1 MAMDRRRGGY
11 MPLRDAIDQLFETSF
26 ITPSGMTA
34 QAGYPPVDMHV
45 TEDDV
50 VVKMAVP
57 GATPDD
63 INISV
68 TGDTV
73 VVSGEV
79 TREQRDQKTQSH
91 FEEIWYGAFQR
102 AFALP
107 VQVDANKADATF
119 EHGILTLTLPKA
131 EATKPRKIQVKAQ
144 SQQQTIQGESSSSKP
159 KASDQSATKSG
170 SSS

>member
-1 MAMDRRRGGY
+1 
-11 MPLRDAIDQLFETSF
+11 MPLRDAFDQLFETSF
-26 ITPSGMTA
+26 IMPGGLTA
-34 QAGYPPVDMHV
+34 QGGFPPVDMQV

-79 TREQRDQKTQSH
+79 RREQREQKAQTH
-91 FEEIWYGAFQR
+91 FEEIWYGSFQR

-107 VQVDANKADATF
+107 VQVDANKAGASF
-119 EHGILTLTLPKA
+119 ENGMLTLTLPKA
-131 EATKPRKIQVKAQ
+131 EATKPRKIQVKT
-144 SQQQTIQGESSSSKP
+144 QQQTIQGESSSS
-159 KASDQSATKSG
+159 SAGKSGTKQTAKSG
-170 SSS
+170 SSK